1 MSTLG
6 PNRVEIISDAETKT
20 FKMLVNGAE
29 IKRVK
34 AFSLKGDA
42 SDFGTD
48 VIINFDADTLSV
60 R

>member
-1 MSTLG
+1 MSAIG
-6 PNRVEIISDAETKT
+6 SNRVEIISDVESKT
-20 FKMLVNGAE
+20 FKLLVNGAE

-34 AFSLKGDA
+34 AFSLKGNA
-42 SDFGTD
+42 SDFDTD